1 MIPSYIAKL
10 AALQMISGD
19 VLEDNLAQAEK
30 LIQQAATAGA
40 QCVIL
45 PENFALFSAAGYR
58 ALAEQERAT
67 HRIEKFIS
75 DQCRRYTLWVLAGT
89 MPLSE
94 TASLEKVDNNKVRSA
109 SLLFNAQGE
118 LVARYDK
125 MHLFDVQVN
134 DKQGR
139 YCESETIAPGSQPVL
154 ARTPFGQMGL
164 SVCYD
169 LRFPELYRYLVGQGA
184 EILCVPSAFTQVTGE
199 AHWEILLRA
208 RAIENQ
214 CYVIGCNQGGLHPS
228 GRETFGGSCI
238 IDPWGKILAK
248 MDKGI
253 GWIMADID
261 LEKLR
266 EIRQAMPV
274 LAHRNIK
281 LV

>member
-1 MIPSYIAKL
+1 MASPYMVRV

-30 LIQQAATAGA
+30 LIQQAADAGA
-40 QCVIL
+40 ECIVL

-58 ALAEQERAT
+58 ALAEQEMAT
-67 HRIEKFIS
+67 HYMEKFLS
-75 DQCRRYTLWVLAGT
+75 AQCRRYGIWLLAGT
-89 MPLSE
+89 MPLCQTSAGE
-94 TASLEKVDNNKVRSA
+94 IIAENKVRSA

-118 LVARYDK
+118 VVARYDK

-134 DKQGR
+134 DKQGQ
-139 YCESETIAPGSQPVL
+139 YHESATIAPGSQPVL
-154 ARTPFGQMGL
+154 ADTPFGQIGL

-169 LRFPELYRYLVGQGA
+169 LRFPELYRFLAEQGA

-238 IDPWGKILAK
+238 IDPWGRLLAK
-248 MDKGI
+248 IDKGI
-253 GWIMADID
+253 GWIMAEIE

-274 LAHRNIK
+274 LEHRKI
-281 LV
+281 